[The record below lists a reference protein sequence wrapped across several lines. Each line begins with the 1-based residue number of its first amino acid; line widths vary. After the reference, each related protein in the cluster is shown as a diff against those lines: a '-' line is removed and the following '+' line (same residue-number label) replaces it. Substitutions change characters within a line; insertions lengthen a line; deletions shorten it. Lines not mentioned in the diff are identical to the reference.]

1 MAGEWL
7 VFIGLMA
14 TMVAG
19 VFIIVTGI
27 RHRAQSL
34 EMAHRERMAM
44 IEKGIV
50 PSPETNPGHAA
61 WAGATG
67 SAGFQRM
74 LHDRPTYSSQRSL
87 TLGIVIVAIG
97 VGFMILIG
105 IAARTPDVA
114 IGIGGAIVVVGVA
127 FIVIAQVKRS
137 APPAQMPPTQMMQ
150 PPPLPVPRNQSI
162 SDRPPD
168 PSL

>member
-1 MAGEWL
+1 MAADWL
-7 VFIGLMA
+7 IFFGLMA
-14 TMVAG
+14 TMLAG

-44 IEKGIV
+44 IEKGVV

-61 WAGATG
+61 WATAATG

-74 LHDRPTYSSQRSL
+74 LHDRPTHSSQRSL

-137 APPAQMPPTQMMQ
+137 APITQMMQ
-150 PPPLPVPRNQSI
+150 PPPLPVPRNQSS

>member
-7 VFIGLMA
+7 VFLGLMA
-14 TMVAG
+14 TMCAG

-50 PSPETNPGHAA
+50 PSPEANPGHAA
-61 WAGATG
+61 WMGPHSMGRSPQGSPAVAAAT
-67 SAGFQRM
+67 
-74 LHDRPTYSSQRSL
+74 RSL
-87 TLGIVIVAIG
+87 TLGIVVVAVGLGFMSIIG
-97 VGFMILIG
+97 V
-105 IAARTPDVA
+105 AAETPTVA
-114 IGIGGAIVVVGVA
+114 LGIGGAIVIVGAA
-127 FIVIAQVKRS
+127 FIVIGQVRRANAGQS
-137 APPAQMPPTQMMQ
+137 FS
-150 PPPLPVPRNQSI
+150 PPPLPTSRPQAS
-162 SDRPPD
+162 SDRPAD

>member
-1 MAGEWL
+1 MASDWL
-7 VFIGLMA
+7 VFFGLMA

-61 WAGATG
+61 WAAGATS
-67 SAGFQRM
+67 SAGVQRM
-74 LHDRPTYSSQRSL
+74 LYDRPTYSSQRSL

-127 FIVIAQVKRS
+127 FIVIAQVKRA
-137 APPAQMPPTQMMQ
+137 APTAQMMQ
-150 PPPLPVPRNQSI
+150 PPPLPVPRNQSS
-162 SDRPPD
+162 SDRSPD

>member
-7 VFIGLMA
+7 VFLGLMA

-50 PSPETNPGHAA
+50 PSPEANPAA
-61 WAGATG
+61 WMGPHSVGRSAPGSPAIAAAT
-67 SAGFQRM
+67 
-74 LHDRPTYSSQRSL
+74 RSL

-97 VGFMILIG
+97 LGFMSIIG
-105 IAARTPDVA
+105 VAADTPSVA
-114 IGIGGAIVVVGVA
+114 LGIGGAIVIVGVA
-127 FIVIAQVKRS
+127 FIVIGQVRRANAGQS
-137 APPAQMPPTQMMQ
+137 FS
-150 PPPLPVPRNQSI
+150 PPPVPMG
-162 SDRPPD
+162 RPDMAPERPRD